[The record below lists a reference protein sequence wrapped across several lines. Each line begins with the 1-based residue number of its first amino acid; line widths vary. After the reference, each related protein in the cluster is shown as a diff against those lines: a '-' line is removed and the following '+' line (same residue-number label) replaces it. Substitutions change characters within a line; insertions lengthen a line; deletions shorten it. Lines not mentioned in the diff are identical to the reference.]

1 MKKNKVDKLLE
12 LVESSYN
19 EVASEFSQTRKK
31 ELWPKL
37 KELGDEVF
45 ENALVL
51 DLACGNGRLLEAFGN
66 KKINYLGVD
75 SSRELIKIAKKDY
88 PDFSFKVANMVDFK
102 GEKKYDYIFCIAAL
116 QHIPSHKLRLEVL
129 SNIKNYLARDGKLI
143 ISNWNIWE
151 SPHRFKL
158 YKATLKKIIGL
169 NKLAYNDIVF
179 PWKDSKGRD
188 LSDRYYHAF
197 TKRELV
203 SLASKAGYL
212 EIKLKKDK
220 YNYWL
225 TLKN

>member
-1 MKKNKVDKLLE
+1 MKKEKVEKLLK

-45 ENALVL
+45 DNAFVL
-51 DLACGNGRLLEAFGN
+51 DLACGNGRLLEAFKD

-75 SSRELIKIAKKDY
+75 SSSELIKIAKKDY
-88 PDFSFKVANMVDFK
+88 PGFNFKVANMIDFK
-102 GEKKYDYIFCIAAL
+102 ADKKYDYIFCIAAL

-129 SNIKNYLARDGKLI
+129 SDIKNSLTKDGRLI
-143 ISNWNIWE
+143 ISNWNLWE

-158 YKATLKKIIGL
+158 YKNIFKKIIGL

-179 PWKDSKGRD
+179 PWKDNKGRD
-188 LSDRYYHAF
+188 LSSRYYHAF
-197 TKRELV
+197 TKRELM
-203 SLASKAGYL
+203 SLASKAGYSN
-212 EIKLKKDK
+212 IKIEKDK

-225 TLKN
+225 SLKQ